1 MLSDTMS
8 RRAVDAV
15 FQGLFALTDIR
26 VVLRRTAPLHR
37 LSEEDRRAVVRS
49 IADLRQQVGILE
61 EELLR

>member
-1 MLSDTMS
+1 MS

-15 FQGLFALTDIR
+15 FQGLFSLTDIR

-37 LSEEDRRAVVRS
+37 LSEEDRRAVLNS